1 MDKWLVKV
9 TDAQLAGLR
18 ADLRELGTLVT
29 TDQGERYL
37 VFHDSFVALKVA
49 SYLGLQRQTGRTMS
63 AKASRSGE
71 YRPLVTFDNGDVLV
85 TETRVLSG

>member
-1 MDKWLVKV
+1 VDKWLVKV

-49 SYLGLQRQTGRTMS
+49 SYLGLQRQAGRTMS
-63 AKASRSGE
+63 AKASRSSD
-71 YRPLVTFDNGDVLV
+71 YHPLVTFDNGDVLV
-85 TETRVLSG
+85 AEARALSS